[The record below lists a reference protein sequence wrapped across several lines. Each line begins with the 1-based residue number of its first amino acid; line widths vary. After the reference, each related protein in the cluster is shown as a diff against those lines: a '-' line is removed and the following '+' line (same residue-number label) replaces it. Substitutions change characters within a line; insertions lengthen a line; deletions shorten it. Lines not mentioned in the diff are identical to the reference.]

1 MDAGPHVLG
10 EIRAVP
16 VLVLRNK
23 TIIRLVRRA
32 VNPGTAAAITK
43 ICAALRCAI
52 GNSVVETRSARDDT
66 RMTVIGGHRSS
77 DSI

>member
-43 ICAALRCAI
+43 ICAAAALRDRQFCGRNAI
-52 GNSVVETRSARDDT
+52 CT
-66 RMTVIGGHRSS
+66 
-77 DSI
+77 

>member
-1 MDAGPHVLG
+1 
-10 EIRAVP
+10 

-43 ICAALRCAI
+43 ICAAAALRDRQFCGRNAI
-52 GNSVVETRSARDDT
+52 CT
-66 RMTVIGGHRSS
+66 
-77 DSI
+77 